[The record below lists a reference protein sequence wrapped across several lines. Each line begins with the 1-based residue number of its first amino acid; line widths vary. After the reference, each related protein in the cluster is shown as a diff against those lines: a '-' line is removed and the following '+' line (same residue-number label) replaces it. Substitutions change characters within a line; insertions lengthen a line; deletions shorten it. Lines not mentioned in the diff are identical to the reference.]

1 MAAVEK
7 SRGFEARSVDIV
19 EAARVDCDSVRL
31 RPRDVERMHS
41 AMRAECVLGHA
52 GAKGIGRQRV
62 LAAQQFEIL
71 RSHGEVEDAL
81 FRADRAIAL
90 RQQVQIDP
98 RAEAHSAAMA
108 AALAVFKHCYT
119 PSETTFCSVGPHMFS
134 PGANIRLKAPGDG
147 APSNRSRPRRI
158 ASHGT
163 AFAS

>member
-52 GAKGIGRQRV
+52 GAKRIGRQRV

-71 RSHGEVEDAL
+71 RRHGEVKDAL

-90 RQQVQIDP
+90 RQQVQIDAG
-98 RAEAHSAAMA
+98 AEAHSAAMA
-108 AALAVFKHCYT
+108 ATLSVFKHCYT
-119 PSETTFCSVGPHMFS
+119 PSETTFARSARICFS
-134 PGANIRLKAPGDG
+134 APV
-147 APSNRSRPRRI
+147 
-158 ASHGT
+158 
-163 AFAS
+163 FV